1 MMGTLWYRTRSFV
14 LVVLVH
20 GAIDTMPGVKGMISL
35 WG

>member
-1 MMGTLWYRTRSFV
+1 MLGTLWYRTRSFA

-20 GAIDTMPGVKGMISL
+20 GAIDTMPGVAEMIRI